1 MIPVAPSS
9 RVLWYA
15 SLSVLLVIASVA
27 GLVPVS
33 AATLVL
39 ILLCASLELVDSSLG
54 MGYGTSLTPV
64 LIALGYDPIQLV
76 PTVLISELL
85 SGFAAAFFH
94 AEAGNVRFI
103 RGSIHLRAALLL
115 SGFSLL
121 GVFVGVPLALRVSSV
136 TLKRLIGG
144 IIVAA
149 GVYVLV
155 MMRRTSPFRLWRII
169 LLSLV
174 ASFNKSMS
182 GGGYGPIMTTGQIMS
197 GIEGR
202 AAVAITSLAEGFTCL
217 AGTVLFLALGKAI
230 APGLLIPVVIGA
242 LLSVPVSARVVRRF
256 SEIAMKRAIAGVT
269 ITLGL
274 FTLLRTF

>member
-1 MIPVAPSS
+1 MAPSS

-15 SLSVLLVIASVA
+15 SLSVLLVITSVA
-27 GLVPVS
+27 GLVPIS

-64 LIALGYDPIQLV
+64 LILLGYDPIQLV

-103 RGSIHLRAALLL
+103 RGSIHLRAAWLL

-121 GVFVGVPLALRVSSV
+121 GVFLGVPLALRVSSV

-144 IIVAA
+144 IIVLA

-169 LLSLV
+169 VLSLV

-230 APGLLIPVVIGA
+230 SPRLLIPVVIGA

-256 SEIAMKRAIAGVT
+256 SDAAMKRAIAGVT
-269 ITLGL
+269 IALGL
-274 FTLLRTF
+274 STLLRTL